1 MILRF
6 LENLLEMQVDIN
18 HSVEA
23 FYQMFGEMF
32 AGDCEIDM
40 FIRELNHLGIRTFRR
55 TDTQEIVYKMKADVL
70 EKHLCRFNDY
80 ESRQRRNAKITL
92 KRLLEKGIDIEISR
106 KCCSCTECDLYE
118 IPGITPGLSDII
130 LSLDKM
136 SLDKNSPD
144 VSYVE
149 EDQMICLFEF
159 RDSCLNPEPWFE
171 LDAKIVMETNDCNI
185 LKLNCSRYHKC
196 SKCLSRENMYE

>member
-1 MILRF
+1 MSMKIQLLHF
-6 LENLLEMQVDIN
+6 LENLIETRVDIN

-23 FYQMFGEMF
+23 FYQMFG
-32 AGDCEIDM
+32 GDCEIDL
-40 FIRELNHLGIRTFRR
+40 FIRELNQMGMRTFRR
-55 TDTQEIVYKMKADVL
+55 TDTQEIVYKIKVEVL
-70 EKHLCRFNDY
+70 EKHLCRFNYY
-80 ESRQRRNAKITL
+80 ESQQRRNAKITL
-92 KRLLEKGIDIEISR
+92 KRLLEKGTDIEISR

-118 IPGITPGLSDII
+118 IPGITHGLSDII
-130 LSLDKM
+130 L

-159 RDSCLNPEPWFE
+159 RDGCLNPEPWFE
-171 LDAKIVMETNDCNI
+171 LDAKIAMETNDGNI

-196 SKCLSRENMYE
+196 SKCMSRENMYD